1 MTMVTANV
9 VLSEDL
15 LFSVGKIIKA
25 EGLRWNC
32 HHCVSIQL
40 EILLMTRD
48 AFLVCRN
55 DFITG
60 MLMVRVKLEG

>member
-1 MTMVTANV
+1 MAMVTANV
-9 VLSEDL
+9 VLPEDL

-25 EGLRWNC
+25 EGLRLNC
-32 HHCVSIQL
+32 HNHVSILL

-55 DFITG
+55 DFIIG
-60 MLMVRVKLEG
+60 MLDG